1 MPMKYPSHPGSILRG
16 GYLKPL
22 DLNVSEAAR
31 LLGVSRQLLHRL
43 LSGRARISAEMA
55 VRLSKAFGTTPELWL
70 RLQMNYD
77 LAQVRLR
84 ASEIDVK
91 RYRKAS

>member
-16 GYLKPL
+16 GYLEPL

-77 LAQVRLR
+77 LARVRLR